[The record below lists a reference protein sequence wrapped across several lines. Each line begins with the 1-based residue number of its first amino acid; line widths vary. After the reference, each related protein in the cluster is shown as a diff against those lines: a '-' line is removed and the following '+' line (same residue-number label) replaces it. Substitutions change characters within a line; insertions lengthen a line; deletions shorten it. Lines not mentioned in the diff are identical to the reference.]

1 MKDVYERLSYATE
14 TFYKAMEAHREWR
27 KSKRGRNYLKKHPIS
42 SREII
47 ETLKCRYRYDK
58 ART

>member
-1 MKDVYERLSYATE
+1 MKEIYERLCYATE

-42 SREII
+42 SKEII
-47 ETLKCRYRYDK
+47 ETLKYRTKYINP
-58 ART
+58 

>member
-1 MKDVYERLSYATE
+1 MKDVYERLCYATE

-42 SREII
+42 SNEII
-47 ETLKCRYRYDK
+47 EILKCRTK
-58 ART
+58 